1 MSLMVVYPIQILIL
15 LRYYKMFSRYLE
27 LLYKIYDVIFQN

>member
-1 MSLMVVYPIQILIL
+1 MSLMVVYPIQIL
-15 LRYYKMFSRYLE
+15 LRYYKMFSWYLE